1 MHFAYK
7 VTKISQALYNSICT
21 KSKSPNKALVGRTDY
36 ILSNPFSKVVQRKKP
51 LTGISCTVQAFLLF
65 SKREEYII
73 IAFNFPI

>member
-51 LTGISCTVQAFLLF
+51 YLIH
-65 SKREEYII
+65 
-73 IAFNFPI
+73 